1 MSGLRTALADGAATN
16 PVLGVEEDHAL
27 IAVIFAFQGEV
38 GDLVCRHFRES
49 EELLRCNKQVK
60 IASGHGSRTISVR
73 IVELNR
79 EIVVL
84 VAHLD
89 CELAALVIHQQLDEF
104 RTAEH
109 FGNTL
114 GKTNRFK
121 HDRHGQLAT
130 RSFANFF
137 ETIKNG
143 HVNPFFIVN
152 NYVKYCTSLPAIKR
166 IES

>member
-1 MSGLRTALADGAATN
+1 M
-16 PVLGVEEDHAL
+16 
-27 IAVIFAFQGEV
+27 IFAFQGEV

-73 IVELNR
+73 IVELPR
-79 EIVVL
+79 VVL